1 MFFKK
6 KLASLQAKVLTEVWP
21 RVWPGSVMQGMFNLL
36 PAVLLQLHSKE
47 NIV

>member
-1 MFFKK
+1 MFLKK

-21 RVWPGSVMQGMFNLL
+21 RVRPGSVMQGMFNLL